1 MENAS
6 KALLMA
12 AEVLIAMMIVS
23 LGVYVFYT
31 YSQTSREIHDK
42 KAEQQLVEFNA
53 KYTKYVDQTTLTI
66 YDVRTIANYAK
77 KDNENLEDNEKI
89 EVIFNG
95 SNVVN
100 KMIGMVPGAGSV
112 VQSVTGTVLGSSLII
127 KNALGGTGIIFL
139 LLFLLLPVVKLLF
152 YVFVYFLLSILL
164 EPITDER
171 FILCISAVVKCGS
184 LMIKALCMSS
194 TLFIVIIALTS
205 LTTNHFG

>member
-66 YDVRTIANYAK
+66 SDVRTIANYAK
-77 KDNENLEDNEKI
+77 KDKENLVDSEKI
-89 EVIFNG
+89 EVMFEG

-100 KMIGMVPGAGSV
+100 KTETEWDAQI
-112 VQSVTGTVLGSSLII
+112 QSQVGDIRNGNTELRKYKCIEPEYTENGRVKKI
-127 KNALGGTGIIFL
+127 K
-139 LLFLLLPVVKLLF
+139 
-152 YVFVYFLLSILL
+152 
-164 EPITDER
+164 IT
-171 FILCISAVVKCGS
+171 
-184 LMIKALCMSS
+184 
-194 TLFIVIIALTS
+194 
-205 LTTNHFG
+205 NP

>member
-77 KDNENLEDNEKI
+77 KDNENLVDSEKI
-89 EVIFNG
+89 EVMFEG

-100 KMIGMVPGAGSV
+100 KTETEWDAQI
-112 VQSVTGTVLGSSLII
+112 QSQVGDIRNGNTELRKYKCI
-127 KNALGGTGIIFL
+127 
-139 LLFLLLPVVKLLF
+139 
-152 YVFVYFLLSILL
+152 
-164 EPITDER
+164 EPEYTE
-171 FILCISAVVKCGS
+171 
-184 LMIKALCMSS
+184 
-194 TLFIVIIALTS
+194 
-205 LTTNHFG
+205 N

>member
-77 KDNENLEDNEKI
+77 KDNENLVDSEKI
-89 EVIFNG
+89 EVMFEG

-100 KMIGMVPGAGSV
+100 KTETEWDAQI
-112 VQSVTGTVLGSSLII
+112 QSQVGDIRNGNTELRKYKCIEPEYTENGRVKKI
-127 KNALGGTGIIFL
+127 K
-139 LLFLLLPVVKLLF
+139 
-152 YVFVYFLLSILL
+152 
-164 EPITDER
+164 ITN
-171 FILCISAVVKCGS
+171 
-184 LMIKALCMSS
+184 
-194 TLFIVIIALTS
+194 T
-205 LTTNHFG
+205 

>member
-77 KDNENLEDNEKI
+77 KDNENLVDSEKI
-89 EVIFNG
+89 EIMFEG

-100 KMIGMVPGAGSV
+100 KTETEWDAQIQSQVGAIRNGNTELRKYKCIEPEYTENGRV
-112 VQSVTGTVLGSSLII
+112 KKI
-127 KNALGGTGIIFL
+127 K
-139 LLFLLLPVVKLLF
+139 
-152 YVFVYFLLSILL
+152 
-164 EPITDER
+164 ITN
-171 FILCISAVVKCGS
+171 L
-184 LMIKALCMSS
+184 
-194 TLFIVIIALTS
+194 
-205 LTTNHFG
+205 

>member
-77 KDNENLEDNEKI
+77 KDNENLVDSEKI
-89 EVIFNG
+89 EVMFEE

-100 KMIGMVPGAGSV
+100 KTETEWDAQIQSQV
-112 VQSVTGTVLGSSLII
+112 VAISNGNTELRKYKCIEPEYTENGRVKKI
-127 KNALGGTGIIFL
+127 K
-139 LLFLLLPVVKLLF
+139 
-152 YVFVYFLLSILL
+152 
-164 EPITDER
+164 IT
-171 FILCISAVVKCGS
+171 
-184 LMIKALCMSS
+184 
-194 TLFIVIIALTS
+194 
-205 LTTNHFG
+205 NP

>member
-77 KDNENLEDNEKI
+77 KDNENLVDSEKI
-89 EVIFNG
+89 EVMFEG

-100 KMIGMVPGAGSV
+100 KTETEWDAQI
-112 VQSVTGTVLGSSLII
+112 QSQVGDIRNGKTELRKYKCIEPEYTENGRVKKI
-127 KNALGGTGIIFL
+127 K
-139 LLFLLLPVVKLLF
+139 
-152 YVFVYFLLSILL
+152 
-164 EPITDER
+164 IT
-171 FILCISAVVKCGS
+171 
-184 LMIKALCMSS
+184 
-194 TLFIVIIALTS
+194 
-205 LTTNHFG
+205 NP

>member
-77 KDNENLEDNEKI
+77 KDNENLVDSEKI
-89 EVIFNG
+89 EVMFEG

-100 KMIGMVPGAGSV
+100 KTENEWDAQIQSQV
-112 VQSVTGTVLGSSLII
+112 VAISNGNTELRKYKCIEPEYTENGRVKKI
-127 KNALGGTGIIFL
+127 K
-139 LLFLLLPVVKLLF
+139 
-152 YVFVYFLLSILL
+152 
-164 EPITDER
+164 IT
-171 FILCISAVVKCGS
+171 
-184 LMIKALCMSS
+184 
-194 TLFIVIIALTS
+194 
-205 LTTNHFG
+205 NP

>member
-77 KDNENLEDNEKI
+77 KDNENLVDSEKI
-89 EVIFNG
+89 EVMFEG

-100 KMIGMVPGAGSV
+100 KTETEWDAQI
-112 VQSVTGTVLGSSLII
+112 QSQVGDIRNGNTELRKYKCIEPEYTENGGVKKI
-127 KNALGGTGIIFL
+127 K
-139 LLFLLLPVVKLLF
+139 
-152 YVFVYFLLSILL
+152 
-164 EPITDER
+164 IT
-171 FILCISAVVKCGS
+171 
-184 LMIKALCMSS
+184 
-194 TLFIVIIALTS
+194 
-205 LTTNHFG
+205 NP

>member
-77 KDNENLEDNEKI
+77 KDNENLVDSEKI
-89 EVIFNG
+89 EVMFEG

-100 KMIGMVPGAGSV
+100 KTETEWDAQI
-112 VQSVTGTVLGSSLII
+112 QSQVGDIRNGNTELRKYKCIEPEYTENGRVKKI
-127 KNALGGTGIIFL
+127 K
-139 LLFLLLPVVKLLF
+139 
-152 YVFVYFLLSILL
+152 
-164 EPITDER
+164 IT
-171 FILCISAVVKCGS
+171 
-184 LMIKALCMSS
+184 
-194 TLFIVIIALTS
+194 
-205 LTTNHFG
+205 NP

>member
-77 KDNENLEDNEKI
+77 KDNENLVDSEKI
-89 EVIFNG
+89 EVIFGG

-100 KMIGMVPGAGSV
+100 RTEADWDTQIQSQVGAISNIN
-112 VQSVTGTVLGSSLII
+112 TE
-127 KNALGGTGIIFL
+127 L
-139 LLFLLLPVVKLLF
+139 LK
-152 YVFVYFLLSILL
+152 YKCL
-164 EPITDER
+164 EPEYTENGRVKKVKIT
-171 FILCISAVVKCGS
+171 
-184 LMIKALCMSS
+184 
-194 TLFIVIIALTS
+194 
-205 LTTNHFG
+205 NP

>member
-77 KDNENLEDNEKI
+77 KDNENLVDSEKI
-89 EVIFNG
+89 EVMFEGN
-95 SNVVN
+95 NVVN
-100 KMIGMVPGAGSV
+100 KTETEWDAQIQSQV
-112 VQSVTGTVLGSSLII
+112 VAISNGNTELRKYKCIEPEYTENGRVKKI
-127 KNALGGTGIIFL
+127 K
-139 LLFLLLPVVKLLF
+139 
-152 YVFVYFLLSILL
+152 
-164 EPITDER
+164 IT
-171 FILCISAVVKCGS
+171 
-184 LMIKALCMSS
+184 
-194 TLFIVIIALTS
+194 
-205 LTTNHFG
+205 NP

>member
-77 KDNENLEDNEKI
+77 KDNENLVDSEKI
-89 EVIFNG
+89 EVMFEG
-95 SNVVN
+95 SNLVN
-100 KMIGMVPGAGSV
+100 KTETEWDAQI
-112 VQSVTGTVLGSSLII
+112 QSQVGDIRNGNTELRKYKCIEPEYTENGRVKKI
-127 KNALGGTGIIFL
+127 K
-139 LLFLLLPVVKLLF
+139 
-152 YVFVYFLLSILL
+152 
-164 EPITDER
+164 IT
-171 FILCISAVVKCGS
+171 
-184 LMIKALCMSS
+184 
-194 TLFIVIIALTS
+194 
-205 LTTNHFG
+205 NP

>member
-77 KDNENLEDNEKI
+77 KDNENLVDSEKI
-89 EVIFNG
+89 EVMFEG

-100 KMIGMVPGAGSV
+100 KTETEWDAQIQRQVGDIRNGNTELRKYKCIEPEYTENGRVKK
-112 VQSVTGTVLGSSLII
+112 I
-127 KNALGGTGIIFL
+127 K
-139 LLFLLLPVVKLLF
+139 
-152 YVFVYFLLSILL
+152 
-164 EPITDER
+164 IT
-171 FILCISAVVKCGS
+171 
-184 LMIKALCMSS
+184 
-194 TLFIVIIALTS
+194 
-205 LTTNHFG
+205 NP

>member
-31 YSQTSREIHDK
+31 YSQTSKEIHDK

-77 KDNENLEDNEKI
+77 KDNESLEDNEKI

-100 KMIGMVPGAGSV
+100 RTEAEWDNQIQSQV
-112 VQSVTGTVLGSSLII
+112 VNINS
-127 KNALGGTGIIFL
+127 
-139 LLFLLLPVVKLLF
+139 
-152 YVFVYFLLSILL
+152 
-164 EPITDER
+164 
-171 FILCISAVVKCGS
+171 
-184 LMIKALCMSS
+184 SS
-194 TLFIVIIALTS
+194 TELPKYKCATPEYTENGRVKKIKI
-205 LTTNHFG
+205 TNP

>member
-77 KDNENLEDNEKI
+77 KDNENLVDSEKI
-89 EVIFNG
+89 EVMFEG

-100 KMIGMVPGAGSV
+100 KTETEWDAQIQSQV
-112 VQSVTGTVLGSSLII
+112 VAISNDNTELRKYKCIEPEYTENGRVKKI
-127 KNALGGTGIIFL
+127 K
-139 LLFLLLPVVKLLF
+139 
-152 YVFVYFLLSILL
+152 
-164 EPITDER
+164 IT
-171 FILCISAVVKCGS
+171 
-184 LMIKALCMSS
+184 
-194 TLFIVIIALTS
+194 
-205 LTTNHFG
+205 NP

>member
-77 KDNENLEDNEKI
+77 KDNENLVDSEKI
-89 EVIFNG
+89 EVMFEG

-100 KMIGMVPGAGSV
+100 KTETEWDAQIQSQV
-112 VQSVTGTVLGSSLII
+112 VAISNGNTELRKYKCIEPEYTENGRVKKI
-127 KNALGGTGIIFL
+127 K
-139 LLFLLLPVVKLLF
+139 
-152 YVFVYFLLSILL
+152 
-164 EPITDER
+164 IT
-171 FILCISAVVKCGS
+171 
-184 LMIKALCMSS
+184 
-194 TLFIVIIALTS
+194 
-205 LTTNHFG
+205 NP

>member
-77 KDNENLEDNEKI
+77 KDTENLVDSEKI
-89 EVIFNG
+89 EVMFEG

-100 KMIGMVPGAGSV
+100 KTETEWDAQI
-112 VQSVTGTVLGSSLII
+112 QSQVGDIRNGNTELRKYKCIEPEYTENGRVKKI
-127 KNALGGTGIIFL
+127 K
-139 LLFLLLPVVKLLF
+139 
-152 YVFVYFLLSILL
+152 
-164 EPITDER
+164 IT
-171 FILCISAVVKCGS
+171 
-184 LMIKALCMSS
+184 
-194 TLFIVIIALTS
+194 
-205 LTTNHFG
+205 NP

>member
-77 KDNENLEDNEKI
+77 KDNENLVDSEKI
-89 EVIFNG
+89 EVMFEG

-100 KMIGMVPGAGSV
+100 KTETEWDAQI
-112 VQSVTGTVLGSSLII
+112 QSQVGDIRNGNTELR
-127 KNALGGTGIIFL
+127 K
-139 LLFLLLPVVKLLF
+139 
-152 YVFVYFLLSILL
+152 
-164 EPITDER
+164 
-171 FILCISAVVKCGS
+171 
-184 LMIKALCMSS
+184 
-194 TLFIVIIALTS
+194 
-205 LTTNHFG
+205 

>member
-77 KDNENLEDNEKI
+77 KDNENLVDSEKI
-89 EVIFNG
+89 EVMFEG

-100 KMIGMVPGAGSV
+100 KTEPEWDAQI
-112 VQSVTGTVLGSSLII
+112 QSQVGDIRNGNTELRKYKCIEPEYTENGRVKKI
-127 KNALGGTGIIFL
+127 K
-139 LLFLLLPVVKLLF
+139 
-152 YVFVYFLLSILL
+152 
-164 EPITDER
+164 IT
-171 FILCISAVVKCGS
+171 
-184 LMIKALCMSS
+184 
-194 TLFIVIIALTS
+194 
-205 LTTNHFG
+205 NP

>member
-77 KDNENLEDNEKI
+77 KDNEKKK
-89 EVIFNG
+89 EV
-95 SNVVN
+95 
-100 KMIGMVPGAGSV
+100 A
-112 VQSVTGTVLGSSLII
+112 
-127 KNALGGTGIIFL
+127 
-139 LLFLLLPVVKLLF
+139 
-152 YVFVYFLLSILL
+152 
-164 EPITDER
+164 
-171 FILCISAVVKCGS
+171 
-184 LMIKALCMSS
+184 
-194 TLFIVIIALTS
+194 
-205 LTTNHFG
+205 

>member
-42 KAEQQLVEFNA
+42 KAGQQLVEFNA

-77 KDNENLEDNEKI
+77 KDNENLVDSEKI
-89 EVIFNG
+89 EVMFEG

-100 KMIGMVPGAGSV
+100 KTETEWDAQI
-112 VQSVTGTVLGSSLII
+112 QSQVGDIRNGNTELRKYKCIEPEYTENGRVKKI
-127 KNALGGTGIIFL
+127 K
-139 LLFLLLPVVKLLF
+139 
-152 YVFVYFLLSILL
+152 
-164 EPITDER
+164 IT
-171 FILCISAVVKCGS
+171 
-184 LMIKALCMSS
+184 
-194 TLFIVIIALTS
+194 
-205 LTTNHFG
+205 NP

>member
-1 MENAS
+1 
-6 KALLMA
+6 MA

-77 KDNENLEDNEKI
+77 KDNENLVDSEKI
-89 EVIFNG
+89 EVMFEG

-100 KMIGMVPGAGSV
+100 KTETEWDAQI
-112 VQSVTGTVLGSSLII
+112 QSQVGDIRNGNTELRKYKCIEPEYTENGRVKKI
-127 KNALGGTGIIFL
+127 K
-139 LLFLLLPVVKLLF
+139 
-152 YVFVYFLLSILL
+152 
-164 EPITDER
+164 IT
-171 FILCISAVVKCGS
+171 
-184 LMIKALCMSS
+184 
-194 TLFIVIIALTS
+194 
-205 LTTNHFG
+205 NP

>member
-1 MENAS
+1 
-6 KALLMA
+6 MA

-77 KDNENLEDNEKI
+77 KDNENLVDSEKI
-89 EVIFNG
+89 EVMFEG

-100 KMIGMVPGAGSV
+100 KTETEWDAQIQSQV
-112 VQSVTGTVLGSSLII
+112 VAISNGNTELRKYKCIEPEYTENGRVKKI
-127 KNALGGTGIIFL
+127 K
-139 LLFLLLPVVKLLF
+139 
-152 YVFVYFLLSILL
+152 
-164 EPITDER
+164 IT
-171 FILCISAVVKCGS
+171 
-184 LMIKALCMSS
+184 
-194 TLFIVIIALTS
+194 
-205 LTTNHFG
+205 NP

>member
-42 KAEQQLVEFNA
+42 KAEQQWVEFNA

-77 KDNENLEDNEKI
+77 KDNESLEDNEKI

-100 KMIGMVPGAGSV
+100 KIETEWDAQIQSQV
-112 VQSVTGTVLGSSLII
+112 VAISNGNTELRKYKCIEPEYTENGRVKKI
-127 KNALGGTGIIFL
+127 K
-139 LLFLLLPVVKLLF
+139 
-152 YVFVYFLLSILL
+152 
-164 EPITDER
+164 ITN
-171 FILCISAVVKCGS
+171 L
-184 LMIKALCMSS
+184 
-194 TLFIVIIALTS
+194 
-205 LTTNHFG
+205 

>member
-77 KDNENLEDNEKI
+77 KDNENLVDSEKI
-89 EVIFNG
+89 KVMFEG

-100 KMIGMVPGAGSV
+100 KTETEWDAQIQSQV
-112 VQSVTGTVLGSSLII
+112 VAISNGNTELRKYKCIEPEYTENGRVKKI
-127 KNALGGTGIIFL
+127 K
-139 LLFLLLPVVKLLF
+139 
-152 YVFVYFLLSILL
+152 
-164 EPITDER
+164 IT
-171 FILCISAVVKCGS
+171 
-184 LMIKALCMSS
+184 
-194 TLFIVIIALTS
+194 
-205 LTTNHFG
+205 NP

>member
-42 KAEQQLVEFNA
+42 KAQQQLVEFNA

-77 KDNENLEDNEKI
+77 KDNENLVDSEKI
-89 EVIFNG
+89 EVMFEG

-100 KMIGMVPGAGSV
+100 KTETEWDAQI
-112 VQSVTGTVLGSSLII
+112 QSQVGDIRNGNTELRKYKCIEPEYTENGRVKKI
-127 KNALGGTGIIFL
+127 K
-139 LLFLLLPVVKLLF
+139 
-152 YVFVYFLLSILL
+152 
-164 EPITDER
+164 IT
-171 FILCISAVVKCGS
+171 
-184 LMIKALCMSS
+184 
-194 TLFIVIIALTS
+194 
-205 LTTNHFG
+205 NP

>member
-53 KYTKYVDQTTLTI
+53 KYTKYLDQTTLTI

-77 KDNENLEDNEKI
+77 KDNENLVDSEKI
-89 EVIFNG
+89 EVMFEG

-100 KMIGMVPGAGSV
+100 KTETEWDAQI
-112 VQSVTGTVLGSSLII
+112 QSQVGDIRNGNTELRKYKCIEPEYTENGRVKKI
-127 KNALGGTGIIFL
+127 K
-139 LLFLLLPVVKLLF
+139 
-152 YVFVYFLLSILL
+152 
-164 EPITDER
+164 IT
-171 FILCISAVVKCGS
+171 
-184 LMIKALCMSS
+184 
-194 TLFIVIIALTS
+194 
-205 LTTNHFG
+205 NP

>member
-31 YSQTSREIHDK
+31 YSQTSREIHYK

-77 KDNENLEDNEKI
+77 KDNENLVDSEKI
-89 EVIFNG
+89 EVMFEG

-100 KMIGMVPGAGSV
+100 KTETEWDAQI
-112 VQSVTGTVLGSSLII
+112 QSQVGDIRNGNTELRKYKCIEPEYTENGRVKKI
-127 KNALGGTGIIFL
+127 K
-139 LLFLLLPVVKLLF
+139 
-152 YVFVYFLLSILL
+152 
-164 EPITDER
+164 IT
-171 FILCISAVVKCGS
+171 
-184 LMIKALCMSS
+184 
-194 TLFIVIIALTS
+194 
-205 LTTNHFG
+205 NP